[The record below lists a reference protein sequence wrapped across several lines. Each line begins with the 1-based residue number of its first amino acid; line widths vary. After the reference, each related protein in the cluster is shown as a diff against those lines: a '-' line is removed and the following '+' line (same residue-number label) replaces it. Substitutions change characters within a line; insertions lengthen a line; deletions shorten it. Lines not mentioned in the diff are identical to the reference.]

1 MGHYNTRIKVRRKK
15 AAIIAAKNVNNTTCH
30 REINWKANKSWIHY
44 VNGVLVSE
52 ADPSYKQVVTHV
64 VKPAI
69 PRASKRAIEAAKNAY
84 KKPFKASKQNL
95 RYNESKAVVIDDSG
109 KKKTVT
115 VKHKM
120 PSYAIHALTHVE
132 YLRGVAKRRFEKWKR
147 NNPRPEQDNSNLALN
162 YDKIAADKFS
172 KIVTDVMN
180 IHKRKKVTL
189 KVYKL
194 NKLRQKKTDY
204 KSVA

>member
-1 MGHYNTRIKVRRKK
+1 MGHYNIRIKARRRK
-15 AAIIAAKNVNNTTCH
+15 AAIIAAKNVNNITCH
-30 REINWKANKSWIHY
+30 REINWKTNKPWIHY

-69 PRASKRAIEAAKNAY
+69 PRASKRTIESAKNAY
-84 KKPFKASKQNL
+84 KKPFKTPKQNL
-95 RYNESKAVVIDDSG
+95 RYNESKATIIDDSG
-109 KKKTVT
+109 KKKTVM

-120 PSYAIHALTHVE
+120 PSYAIHALTHTE
-132 YLRGVAKRRFEKWKR
+132 YLRGVAKHRFEKWKR

-180 IHKRKKVTL
+180 MHKRKKVTL

-194 NKLRQKKTDY
+194 NKLRQNNTNC
-204 KSVA
+204 KSAA